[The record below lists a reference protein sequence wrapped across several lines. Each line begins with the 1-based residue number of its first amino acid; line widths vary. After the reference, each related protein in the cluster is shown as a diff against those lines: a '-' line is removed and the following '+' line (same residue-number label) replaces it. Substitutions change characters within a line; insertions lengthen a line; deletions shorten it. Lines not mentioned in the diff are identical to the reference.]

1 MAKEIKL
8 LIREDLVTKSGK
20 ARIEFLIYFEG
31 KQYRVPTGKSI
42 EPKYWIQ
49 NSELVDKRS
58 EDSVKINSY
67 LSERKQEFE
76 KYKRKKEALE
86 ESVSLEEM
94 KRILKGLPLDEV
106 KIMEN
111 KLVYPTISKAFDD
124 YVKFKELKPGSKNNY
139 RIAKNVLVDFSKVK
153 YRKELTIEQ
162 IDYKFVVQFVKY
174 LREERP
180 IPRSAKHGSQEAK
193 VAKNGSSFL

>member
-1 MAKEIKL
+1 MTDMTKEIKL

-31 KQYRVPTGKSI
+31 KQYRVPIGKSI

-58 EDSVKINSY
+58 DDFVKINSY

-86 ESVSLEEM
+86 ESV
-94 KRILKGLPLDEV
+94 
-106 KIMEN
+106 
-111 KLVYPTISKAFDD
+111 F
-124 YVKFKELKPGSKNNY
+124 
-139 RIAKNVLVDFSKVK
+139 
-153 YRKELTIEQ
+153 
-162 IDYKFVVQFVKY
+162 KFVVQFVKY
-174 LREERP
+174 LREEIP
-180 IPRSAKHGSQEAK
+180 IPNQQNT
-193 VAKNGSSFL
+193 VAKILKLLKTVLRFSNRIGKYNIEDPFANYPIELGKHKEVALSKE

>member
-8 LIREDLVTKSGK
+8 LIREDLVTKGGK

-86 ESVSLEEM
+86 ESASLEEM

-180 IPRSAKHGSQEAK
+180 IPNQQNTEIGRAH
-193 VAKNGSSFL
+193 V

>member
-8 LIREDLVTKSGK
+8 LIREDLVTKGGK

-111 KLVYPTISKAFDD
+111 KLVYPTISKSFDD

-139 RIAKNVLVDFSKVK
+139 RIAKNV
-153 YRKELTIEQ
+153 
-162 IDYKFVVQFVKY
+162 
-174 LREERP
+174 
-180 IPRSAKHGSQEAK
+180 
-193 VAKNGSSFL
+193 

>member
-1 MAKEIKL
+1 M
-8 LIREDLVTKSGK
+8 
-20 ARIEFLIYFEG
+20 
-31 KQYRVPTGKSI
+31 
-42 EPKYWIQ
+42 
-49 NSELVDKRS
+49 
-58 EDSVKINSY
+58 
-67 LSERKQEFE
+67 
-76 KYKRKKEALE
+76 E

-111 KLVYPTISKAFDD
+111 KLVYPTISKSFDD

-174 LREERP
+174 LREERLFQ
-180 IPRSAKHGSQEAK
+180 ISKNTVAKRLK
-193 VAKNGSSFL
+193 LLKNGSPFL